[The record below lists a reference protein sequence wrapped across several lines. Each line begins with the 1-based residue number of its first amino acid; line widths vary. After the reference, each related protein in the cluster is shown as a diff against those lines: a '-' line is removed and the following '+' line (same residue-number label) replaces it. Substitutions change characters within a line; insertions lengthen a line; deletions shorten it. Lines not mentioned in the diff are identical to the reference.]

1 MIATTLINKINES
14 WGWIGIVVKDLIE
27 TNDFGNIIFKSTEN
41 DFWRI
46 CPEELSCEKIANSDL
61 EFQDLKKQKDF
72 NEDWH
77 MENLTQIAI
86 NEYGPLKVN
95 EKFCLKMPG
104 VIGGEYK
111 IENIG
116 KIDFLE
122 LIAFSGDIAYQIKD
136 LKDGEKIKIEIK
148 N

>member
-1 MIATTLINKINES
+1 MIDTTLINKINES
-14 WGWIGIVVKDLIE
+14 WGWIGIVAKDLVE

-46 CPEELSCEKIANSDL
+46 CPEELSCAKIANNDL

-72 NEDWH
+72 IEDWH
-77 MENLTQIAI
+77 FDNLTQIAI
-86 NEYGPLKVN
+86 NAFGQLAEN
-95 EKFCLKMPG
+95 EKFCLKKPG

-116 KIDFLE
+116 KIDFVQ
-122 LIAFSGDIAYQIKD
+122 LISFSGDLAFQIKD
-136 LKDGEKIKIEIK
+136 LKDGQKIKIEIK